1 MSEPEI
7 LQGRKPE
14 AWHLKPPFDFRVL
27 VLCALAVCCLG
38 YSAQRL
44 DLGRLF
50 SDVGAF
56 FMASAGLKESSS
68 IGEGISGLSGGMFP
82 PVFDERTP
90 VEYVDDLEARLA
102 GPFARLETTA
112 TDQTVLDPDTLEI
125 VTRQI
130 ETEVLVEPFGYL
142 FLVLLKMLE
151 TVEIAIW
158 ATLFAVV
165 ASLPLSILC
174 ARNYAPH
181 LAIYAAARTF
191 VSFLR
196 SVPELISALFLV
208 LAFGFG
214 AIPGIVAL
222 ALHSIGFL
230 AKFFA
235 EDIES
240 ADVRP
245 QEAIAV
251 TGAGPLAVLRLAV
264 LPQVLPSFTALT
276 LYILDRNVRMATV
289 IGLVGAGGIGQ
300 ELKGRFD
307 MFQYDR
313 VATLLLVIFLT
324 VLLLDFLAARIRR
337 VLL

>member
-1 MSEPEI
+1 MSETVVM
-7 LQGRKPE
+7 QSRKPE
-14 AWHLKPPFDFRVL
+14 AWRLKPAFDARILL
-27 VLCALAVCCLG
+27 VCLLAFFALG
-38 YSAQRL
+38 FSAQRL

-50 SDVGAF
+50 TDVGAF
-56 FMASAGLKESSS
+56 LLASVGLKEASS
-68 IGEGISGLSGGMFP
+68 IGEGMSGLTNGMFP
-82 PVFDERTP
+82 IVLDERTP
-90 VEYVDDLEARLA
+90 VEYVDDLDNRLA
-102 GPFARLETTA
+102 RPFARLEQAVTEE
-112 TDQTVLDPDTLEI
+112 TVLDPETLEI
-125 VTRQI
+125 VTRQ
-130 ETEVLVEPFGYL
+130 TATSVLVEPFGYL
-142 FLVLLKMLE
+142 FLVLFKMLE

-158 ATLFAVV
+158 ATLFALV
-165 ASLPLSILC
+165 ASLPLSVLC

-181 LAIYAAARTF
+181 VLVYGAGRTF
-191 VSFLR
+191 VAFLR

-245 QEAIAV
+245 QEAVAV
-251 TGAGPLAVLRLAV
+251 TGAGRLTVLRLAV

-307 MFQYDR
+307 LFQYDR
-313 VATLLLVIFLT
+313 VGTLLLVIFLT
-324 VLLLDFLAARIRR
+324 VLLLDFLAARMRR
-337 VLL
+337 VLI

>member
-1 MSEPEI
+1 MPDSETLRAP
-7 LQGRKPE
+7 KPE
-14 AWHLKPPFDFRVL
+14 AWRLKPAYDARIVL
-27 VLCALAVCCLG
+27 VCLVAFAGLAF
-38 YSAQRL
+38 SAQRL
-44 DLGRLF
+44 DIGRLF
-50 SDVGAF
+50 TDVGAF
-56 FMASAGLKESSS
+56 LMASVGLREASS
-68 IGEGISGLSGGMFP
+68 IGDGMSGLANGMLP
-82 PVFDERTP
+82 LVFDERTP
-90 VEYVDDLEARLA
+90 VEYVDDLDTRLA
-102 GPFARLETTA
+102 RPFARLEQATTEE
-112 TDQTVLDPDTLEI
+112 TLLDPETLEI
-125 VTRQI
+125 VTRQT
-130 ETEVLVEPFGYL
+130 ETSVLVEPLGYL
-142 FLVLLKMLE
+142 FLVLIKMLE

-158 ATLFAVV
+158 ATLFALV
-165 ASLPLSILC
+165 ASLPLSVLC

-181 LAIYAAARTF
+181 VLVYGAARTF
-191 VSFLR
+191 VAFLR

-245 QEAIAV
+245 QEAVAV
-251 TGAGPLAVLRLAV
+251 TGAGPFAVLRLAV

-313 VATLLLVIFLT
+313 VGTLLLVIFLT

-337 VLL
+337 VLI